1 MRISGS
7 ALTAQRL
14 RMDVVAG
21 NIANADTTR
30 TNGQRAP
37 YERQEVVFQP
47 LVDGATASPG
57 EGLQVS
63 AIVRD
68 PAPARQVYDPT
79 HPDADPQTGLVA
91 YPNVDTTTEMT
102 DLLSA
107 SRADQAG
114 ADFGSMLK
122 DAIGSLSSLGA
133 QADASSLKLAT
144 GEPVDI
150 HEVMLNTEQ
159 ASLGFEVA
167 LQVRNKLVDA
177 YTEMMRM
184 SI

>member
-37 YERQEVVFQP
+37 YQRQEVVFQP
-47 LVDGATASPG
+47 LLDGGQNAASTG
-57 EGLQVS
+57 AGLQVA

-107 SRADQAG
+107 SRAYEANVTVLNSIKQMAQRSID
-114 ADFGSMLK
+114 
-122 DAIGSLSSLGA
+122 LGRA
-133 QADASSLKLAT
+133 
-144 GEPVDI
+144 
-150 HEVMLNTEQ
+150 
-159 ASLGFEVA
+159 
-167 LQVRNKLVDA
+167 
-177 YTEMMRM
+177 
-184 SI
+184 